1 MCSPIRTGLALDD
14 VKSYYHAIN
23 RLFPSYKNLTLKTR
37 PSAKP
42 FFENEFY
49 LLDNIKKITFRKGLE
64 NVTRAS
70 SMTRKNLTKRK
81 ALVFIVSYGYVM
93 AFIYL

>member
-1 MCSPIRTGLALDD
+1 MQLIGYFRVTKTA
-14 VKSYYHAIN
+14 
-23 RLFPSYKNLTLKTR
+23 LTLKTR

-49 LLDNIKKITFRKGLE
+49 LLDNKKKITFRKGLE

-70 SMTRKNLTKRK
+70 SMTRKNLAKRK
-81 ALVFIVSYGYVM
+81 ALEFMLSYGYVFK
-93 AFIYL
+93 AFIFL